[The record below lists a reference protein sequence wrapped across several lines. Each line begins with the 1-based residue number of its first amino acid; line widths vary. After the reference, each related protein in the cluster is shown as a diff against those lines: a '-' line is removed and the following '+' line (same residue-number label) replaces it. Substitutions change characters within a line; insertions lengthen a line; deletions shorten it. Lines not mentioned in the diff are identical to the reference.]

1 MYDHDFEQK
10 CRGMVLRDTVLRAVT
25 YSALAAAVVLCLL
38 DRMNML
44 PRGTIWFA
52 FGALLVSLVG
62 YVLIWQNLRCPHC
75 GALLSTYYGAA
86 YARPKHCIHC
96 GTVIRWKKRDAYD
109 LQPPVRE
116 TVEPDEMTDELHVKC
131 LEIARRDRKL
141 RPHTWIS
148 LAALGIVLVLMNGGP
163 LPERITTA
171 LGLIVLVYAAAVS
184 FLSGRNLRC
193 PACGHSLIGKHT
205 PNRMRGFLLPD
216 EHTCGHCGAQLT
228 FTGEGLP

>member
-1 MYDHDFEQK
+1 MHGHDFEQK

-25 YSALAAAVVLCLL
+25 YSSLAAAVILCLL

-44 PRGTIWFA
+44 PRGTIRFT

-96 GTVIRWKKRDAYD
+96 STVIRWKKRDAYD

-131 LEIARRDRKL
+131 LEIARRDRVL
-141 RPHTWIS
+141 RPMLWIGF
-148 LAALGIVLVLMNGGP
+148 AALLVMVILLNGGP
-163 LPERITTA
+163 LPNSFTNVSAI
-171 LGLIVLVYAAAVS
+171 ICCVYVS
-184 FLSGRNLRC
+184 VVGILWAHNLRC
-193 PACGHSLIGKHT
+193 PVCRHHLTGKYTRNRISLLEL
-205 PNRMRGFLLPD
+205 PNV
-216 EHTCGHCGAQLT
+216 HICGHCYT
-228 FTGEGLP
+228 KLPFE